1 MNIGLTGGIAC
12 GKSTVASLLVERG
25 AVLIDADRIAREI
38 VEPGS
43 PALDRI
49 SERFGEAVLDQTGR
63 LNRRRLAD
71 IVFNDLEARKALE
84 SITHPE
90 IRSIMRRRMEEA
102 EKVDPSRLVV
112 VDVPLLYESRLETMF
127 QGVMVVYVPVDIQRA
142 RLMERDHFTVE
153 EADARIQAQLSI
165 EHKKTMA
172 DYVIDNSGSIE
183 QTRHQIDRF
192 WQERGLSNRT

>member
-49 SERFGEAVLDQTGR
+49 SKRFGQAVLDKDGR
-63 LNRRRLAD
+63 LIRRRLAD
-71 IVFNDLEARKALE
+71 IIFNDLEARKALE

-90 IRSIMRRRMEEA
+90 IRSIMRQRMEEA
-102 EKVDPSRLVV
+102 ENADASKLVV
-112 VDVPLLYESRLETMF
+112 VDVPLLYESGLEAMF
-127 QGVMVVYVPVDIQRA
+127 QGVMVVYIPVDLQRA
-142 RLMERDHFTVE
+142 RLMARDGYTEE

-165 EHKKTMA
+165 EQKKAMA
-172 DYVIDNSGSIE
+172 DYVIDNSGTME
-183 QTRHQIDRF
+183 QTRHQIERF